1 MKPTLLS
8 TDEYRAAL
16 TELLKVVAERH
27 EYSITPFLD
36 KASHDTLSYVHK
48 VLAAGDRPEHFAG
61 QVACL
66 MNDKVE
72 DHLMVAYIHL
82 YKVLA
87 GAHED
92 MRSVADLR
100 GALDSGTSPLK
111 GYDRRN
117 PAHFTS
123 VRNLW
128 RFIRQTEWR
137 FCTSNHVAGVTDDGR
152 PALSYPIENPAIADF
167 IINNPKQTTKVI
179 KLTKR
184 FIESPF
190 QEIMEFAVHHPEQF
204 DTIVEIM
211 AEHPERLQG
220 RDPRDINVI
229 LEASK
234 EWTAVS
240 DGLL

>member
-1 MKPTLLS
+1 MGSKPS
-8 TDEYRAAL
+8 ANDYRTAL
-16 TELLKVVAERH
+16 TSLLEEVADQYG
-27 EYSITPFLD
+27 YSLTTFLS
-36 KASHDTLSYVHK
+36 KASHDTLAYIHK
-48 VLAAGDRPEHFAG
+48 ALTTEDRPEHFAG

-87 GAHED
+87 SAHQD

-123 VRNLW
+123 VRNLC
-128 RFIRQTEWR
+128 RFIRQTEWQ
-137 FCTSNHVAGVTDDGR
+137 FCTSNHVTGVTDDGG
-152 PALSYPIENPAIADF
+152 PAISYPIGEPIIADF

-179 KLTKR
+179 KLAKR
-184 FIESPF
+184 FIETTF
-190 QEIMEFAVHHPEQF
+190 HEIIEFAFHHPEQF
-204 DTIVEIM
+204 DTITEIM
-211 AEHPERLQG
+211 AENPERLRG

-234 EWTAVS
+234 DWTAIS
-240 DGLL
+240 EGLL